1 MKEKRKLI
9 MLILVGILVVA
20 VGGIGGYYLYNG
32 TYFISTDDA
41 KVTGDLVKVSPQ
53 STGRLLELNVAE
65 GDTVVQ
71 DQILGRQEALNLSD
85 VALEQAVIRAPIS
98 GIVVKKQGNVGEIV
112 SAGQSLAVIVDQA
125 ALYVSANIE
134 EDKVGKIA
142 VGQRVEIAIDQYP
155 GVKFTGKVSFIGE
168 AANSAFSL
176 LPTSTSGVFTK
187 VVQKIPVKIK
197 FDHAGWNLA
206 PGTNSVVKIHIR

>member
-1 MKEKRKLI
+1 MKEKRKVI
-9 MLILVGILVVA
+9 MLTLVGILLVA
-20 VGGIGGYYLYNG
+20 VGGIGAYYLYNN
-32 TYFISTDDA
+32 TYFITTEDA

-53 STGRLLELNVAE
+53 SNGRLLEFDVTE

-71 DQILGRQEALNLSD
+71 DQILGRQEAVGLTD
-85 VALEQAVIRAPIS
+85 VALDLSVIRAPIS

-112 SAGQSLAVIVDQA
+112 SAGQTLAVIVDPSG
-125 ALYVSANIE
+125 LYINANIE
-134 EDKVGKIA
+134 EDKVGKVA
-142 VGQRVEIAIDQYP
+142 VRQKVEIAVDQYP

-187 VVQKIPVKIK
+187 VVQKIPVKIR
-197 FDHAGWNLA
+197 FNHGGWNLS